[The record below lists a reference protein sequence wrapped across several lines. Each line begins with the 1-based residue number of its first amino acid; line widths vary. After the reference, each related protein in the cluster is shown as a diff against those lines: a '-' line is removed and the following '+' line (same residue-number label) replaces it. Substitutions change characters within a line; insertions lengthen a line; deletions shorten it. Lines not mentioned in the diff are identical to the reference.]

1 MAVRWESRIGG
12 LVFVACMFVGADIG
26 LFFGRPDVGG
36 CLGMGIGFLIMA
48 FLRAKGVKSSP
59 MALTLPTSLGR
70 IILCAIGALI
80 VAAGVCLLYNP
91 ALLYPYLAGIGAVV
105 IGLLVLLT
113 NFIEHGK

>member
-1 MAVRWESRIGG
+1 MATGQESRIGG
-12 LVFVACMFVGADIG
+12 LVFVACMFIGAGIG

-48 FLRAKGVKSSP
+48 FLRARGVKP
-59 MALTLPTSLGR
+59 PPVALTLPTSLGR

-105 IGLLVLLT
+105 IGLLVLLASL
-113 NFIEHGK
+113 IGRGE